1 MFNKEAKPTMTTLH
15 PAYLTATDYRA
26 EMLWDTL
33 DASLGLT
40 RADLREAV
48 ESATDTVYEQS
59 GWRPDLDNDS
69 AWEIVLP
76 VALVYLS
83 DDHALDMSTFDHI
96 AY

>member
-1 MFNKEAKPTMTTLH
+1 MNTSSSTQAT
-15 PAYLTATDYRA
+15 AYLTATDYRA
-26 EMLWDTL
+26 EMLWDAL

-48 ESATDTVYEQS
+48 EGAVDAVTDEY

-76 VALVYLS
+76 FALKYLA
-83 DDHALDMSTFDHI
+83 DAHHLPISTFDHI